1 MAVVNLGDIKRPPK
15 VNQFNGIK
23 HTWTNEESVGK
34 AVKLDI
40 PFVFSP
46 NKTYIVF
53 IRSYSS
59 KVNID
64 SGEITV
70 RAVDVLTNYLNGT
83 IFSGGKVFHAIS
95 NDASFGI
102 SFPDYSSPDGP
113 GIYILRPNETD
124 AVSFFNIAIYEL

>member
-1 MAVVNLGDIKRPPK
+1 MAVVNLGNIKRAPK
-15 VNQFNGIK
+15 VKQFNGIQ
-23 HTWTNEESVGK
+23 HTWKDEEKAGK
-34 AVKLDI
+34 AVRLDI
-40 PFVFSP
+40 PFVFSK

-64 SGEITV
+64 GSEISV

-83 IFSGGKVFHAIS
+83 IFSGGKTFRAIS

-124 AVSFFNIAIYEL
+124 AVSIFNIAIYEL

>member
-1 MAVVNLGDIKRPPK
+1 MAVVNLGNIKRAPK
-15 VNQFNGIK
+15 VKQFNGIQ
-23 HTWTNEESVGK
+23 HTWKDEEKPGK
-34 AVKLDI
+34 AVRLDI
-40 PFVFSP
+40 PFVFSK

-59 KVNID
+59 NVNID
-64 SGEITV
+64 GSEISV

-83 IFSGGKVFHAIS
+83 IFSGGKTFRAIS

>member
-1 MAVVNLGDIKRPPK
+1 MAVVNLGNIKRAPK
-15 VNQFNGIK
+15 VKQFNGIQY
-23 HTWTNEESVGK
+23 TWKDEEKPGK
-34 AVKLDI
+34 AVRLDI
-40 PFVFSP
+40 PFVFSK

-59 KVNID
+59 KVDID
-64 SGEITV
+64 GSEISV

-83 IFSGGKVFHAIS
+83 IFSGGKTFRAIS

>member
-1 MAVVNLGDIKRPPK
+1 MAVVNLGNIKGAPK
-15 VNQFNGIK
+15 VKQFNGIQHK
-23 HTWTNEESVGK
+23 WKDEEEPGK
-34 AVKLDI
+34 AIRLNV
-40 PFVFSP
+40 PFVFSK

-59 KVNID
+59 NVNIGG
-64 SGEITV
+64 SEISV

-83 IFSGGKVFHAIS
+83 IFSGGKTFRAIS
-95 NDASFGI
+95 NDASFGV

-124 AVSFFNIAIYEL
+124 AVSLFNIAIYEL

>member
-1 MAVVNLGDIKRPPK
+1 MAVVNLGNIKRAPK
-15 VNQFNGIK
+15 VKQFNGIQ
-23 HTWTNEESVGK
+23 HTWKDEEKPGK
-34 AVKLDI
+34 AVRLNI
-40 PFVFSP
+40 PFVFSK

-59 KVNID
+59 SANID
-64 SGEITV
+64 GSEISV
-70 RAVDVLTNYLNGT
+70 RAIDVLTNYLNET
-83 IFSGGKVFHAIS
+83 IFSGGKTFRAIS
-95 NDASFGI
+95 KDASFGI

>member
-1 MAVVNLGDIKRPPK
+1 MAVVNLGNIKGAPK
-15 VNQFNGIK
+15 VKQFNGIQ
-23 HTWTNEESVGK
+23 HTWKDEEKAGK
-34 AVKLDI
+34 AVRLDI
-40 PFVFSP
+40 PFVFSK

-64 SGEITV
+64 GSEISV

-83 IFSGGKVFHAIS
+83 IFSGGKTFRAIS

-124 AVSFFNIAIYEL
+124 AVSIFNIAIYEL

>member
-1 MAVVNLGDIKRPPK
+1 MAVVNLGNIKRAPK
-15 VNQFNGIK
+15 VKQFNGIQYK
-23 HTWTNEESVGK
+23 WKDEEKPGK
-34 AVKLDI
+34 AVRLDI
-40 PFVFSP
+40 PFVFSK

-53 IRSYSS
+53 IRSYSGN
-59 KVNID
+59 VNID
-64 SGEITV
+64 GSEISV

-83 IFSGGKVFHAIS
+83 IFSGGKTFRAIS

-102 SFPDYSSPDGP
+102 SFPDYSSPGGP